1 MVKKKESKKK
11 TTLENNV
18 ETIFE
23 ILSQHKVDKEYLRK
37 LINELSTNVKKVKG
51 RMGIE

>member
-23 ILSQHKVDKEYLRK
+23 ILSQHKVDIEYLSSK
-37 LINELSTNVKKVKG
+37 IDELSTGVDKVKG